1 MSQPP
6 QPGPYGVPP
15 QQPPQQPNPYA
26 QQPPIPQQPPQ
37 APQAPYAQQPN
48 PYENAGGY
56 PPAYPSPYPP
66 PVPEQR
72 SGKGRTIG
80 IAIGAVILVG
90 AIVGGAY
97 ALMGGKND
105 GGEEDAKA
113 AARSSASASPSPSAS
128 ASSLAPGD
136 DGKRYKLVTPDTVL
150 GGAYKKDPSGSGGGF
165 ASVDQKSLLLLG
177 VKDAQNVTAGY
188 VTEGTAAERKGMKFT
203 GLYGQVK
210 DPEATVDSMFL
221 SVSMASS
228 KEKSDGTKTTLDGDP
243 QKMTPA
249 GLEAGAV
256 MKCQKTVYSGGE
268 LGSRTFKMPLCI
280 WADHSTVGTVF
291 VADASSLVPGGAEV
305 TLQDAS
311 ERTAKLR
318 KETRVEVTKQ

>member
-26 QQPPIPQQPPQ
+26 QQPPMPQQP
-37 APQAPYAQQPN
+37 PQAPYAQQPG
-48 PYENAGGY
+48 PYQNAGGY

-66 PVPEQR
+66 PVPDQR
-72 SGKGRTIG
+72 SGKGKAIG
-80 IAIGAVILVG
+80 IAIGAVVLVG
-90 AIVGGAY
+90 AIAGGGYVLLAGKQD
-97 ALMGGKND
+97 GGKD
-105 GGEEDAKA
+105 DAKA

-150 GGAYKKDPSGSGGGF
+150 DGAYKKDPSGSGGGF

-177 VKDAQNVTAGY
+177 VKDAQNVSAGY
-188 VTEGTAAERKGMKFT
+188 VTEGTAAERKGLKLT

-221 SVSMASS
+221 SVSIASS
-228 KEKSDGTKTTLDGDP
+228 KQKSDGTKTTLDGDP

-249 GLEAGAV
+249 GLEPGAV
-256 MKCQKTVYSGGE
+256 LKCQKTQYSGGE

-291 VADASSLVPGGAEV
+291 VADASALVPGGPEV
-305 TLQDAS
+305 TLQDAA